1 MTNPILKCALYG
13 STALLVVGAV
23 STFGASAA
31 FAQTAPA
38 AKPAASEEIVI
49 TGSHL
54 LTSFNS
60 PTPVNVIGADKMKEL
75 VIPQVADALNQM
87 PSFRATTTPGS
98 DLFRVS
104 GAIAENAVDLRGL
117 NVQRTLTLVD
127 GHRFV
132 PAGDN
137 GAVDLNAIPSSMVQR
152 TEIVTGGAS
161 AAYGADAI
169 AGVVNLILDTK
180 FTGVRTDFSAG
191 VSDQHDDVNY
201 HASVALGQAFAGGRG
216 HIIAGVEFQDDNGV
230 GECQHRNWCDKYTNY
245 VANPGYV
252 NGASTNGLPATLMLN
267 HVNFVYNPTG
277 IILSAKTATNPALL
291 QSGATLTQQVIN
303 TGGTLPAPLQ
313 GLNFNQG
320 ATGTVPFQFGNYLSG
335 SFMQGGDPSAS
346 GDWGFGDVPLVVPT
360 WHASFLT
367 HATYDFTDDIQGF
380 GEFLY
385 SRTHGGN
392 LASDYIEETPAL
404 ALNNPYLPA
413 SLVNTVNA
421 VNVTRAAAG
430 QNPITALNVN
440 VVLPQT
446 GDAAVAH
453 SDSSV
458 YRFVGGLK
466 GKLPFSDWGWDAT
479 YEHGETDNYTS
490 VANQRLSTF
499 DSSIQAVSPPAGY
512 TGPVF
517 QTATGAPVICAS
529 SATNPT
535 NGCLPINYL
544 GGNAITPAMKAV
556 YFGTEWQTRTLQQ
569 DDITANLHGTLIN
582 EWAGPIRGAVGFEY
596 RHDGD
601 SGSTDPQTL
610 AGLYASSQTTALP
623 MISRD
628 VTEFYVEGNIPLLS
642 DYPFVKSLSI
652 DLTGRYT
659 NYSAFGSAE
668 PWKAGLE
675 YRVNDEILIRATKSA
690 DIREPTPQESNPNVT
705 QIFLP
710 LTDPFS
716 PGGGQHLIN
725 NITGGN
731 ANLHLETA
739 NTNTFGFALTPH
751 FLPGFMMSADYY
763 DITVQGAIDTVTG
776 AQIIS
781 ACQLQNLLCNL
792 ITWSGAAKGSS
803 IVATNSNYQNLD
815 YLHDQGWEMK
825 AGYTVRDVFEGA
837 VHLDVDANY
846 VLDLKTVNG
855 TGLVTQY
862 AGQTGNPGSLTTV
875 FGVPTYKVNAVIN
888 YTRSIW
894 SGTVQLRYIPSGIY
908 DPTKVGPG
916 QAGYNI
922 NALNSQSSNTVDSAF
937 YVDLSAS
944 VRLPVKLMGSEN
956 MVLYGAIQN
965 ANNQQMPAQERLFGN
980 PLLFDPV
987 GRSFKVGLRTNW

>member
-1 MTNPILKCALYG
+1 MGKQTSIFHCGA
-13 STALLVVGAV
+13 SAITIAVAV
-23 STFGASAA
+23 SSIAPAA
-31 FAQTAPA
+31 FAQATSTPA
-38 AKPAASEEIVI
+38 AKPAASDEIVI

-60 PTPVNVIGADKMKEL
+60 PTPVNVVGADKMKEL
-75 VIPQVADALNQM
+75 VIPQVADALNEM

-137 GAVDLNAIPSSMVQR
+137 GAVDLNAIPSSLVQR

-161 AAYGADAI
+161 AAYGADAM

-180 FTGVRTDFSAG
+180 FTGIRTDFSTG
-191 VSDQHDDVNY
+191 VSDERDDVNY
-201 HASVALGQAFAGGRG
+201 HASVAFGGDFAGGRG
-216 HIIAGVEFQDDNGV
+216 HIIAGVEYQDDNGV
-230 GECQHRNWCDKYTNY
+230 GRCEHRDWCAKFTNY
-245 VANPGYV
+245 VANPGYIGGV
-252 NGASTNGLPATLMLN
+252 STNGLPATLELN

-277 IILSAKTATNPALL
+277 ILLSAKTAAGTTLL
-291 QSGATLTQQVIN
+291 QQVGQTATTQ
-303 TGGTLPAPLQ
+303 LPAALQ
-313 GLNFNQG
+313 GLSFNQG
-320 ATGTVPFQFGNYLSG
+320 ATALVPFQFGNYLSG
-335 SFMQGGDPSAS
+335 GFMQGGDQSAT

-367 HATYDFTDDIQGF
+367 HATFDVTDNIQAF

-392 LASDYIEETPAL
+392 VASDYIEESPNLVASGATA
-404 ALNNPYLPA
+404 NPYVPSSVIA
-413 SLVNTVNA
+413 QVAAVNTQ
-421 VNVTRAAAG
+421 RAAQG
-430 QNPITALNVN
+430 LSPITSLNVN
-440 VVLPQT
+440 VVLPQS
-446 GDAAVAH
+446 GDSAVAH
-453 SDSSV
+453 SDASV

-466 GKLPFSDWGWDAT
+466 GTLWFSDWGWDVT
-479 YEHGETDNYTS
+479 YEHGETDNLTT
-490 VANQRLSTF
+490 VGNQRLAAF
-499 DSSIQAVSPPAGY
+499 DSSIQAVTPAVGY
-512 TGPVF
+512 TGPIF
-517 QTATGAPVICAS
+517 QTSTGAPVICAS
-529 SATNPT
+529 SVANPA
-535 NGCLPINYL
+535 NGCVPFNYL
-544 GGNAITPAMKAV
+544 GGNAITSQIRSI
-556 YFGTEWQTRTLQQ
+556 YFGTEWQTRTIQQ
-569 DDITANLHGTLIN
+569 DDITGNVHGTLFN
-582 EWAGPIRGAVGFEY
+582 EWAGPIRAAAGFEY

-610 AGLYASSQTTALP
+610 AGLFASSQTTPLP

-628 VTEFYVEGNIPLLS
+628 VEEFYIEGNIPLIS
-642 DYPFVKSLSI
+642 DQPFVKSFSI

-668 PWKAGLE
+668 PWKAGLT
-675 YRVNDEILIRATKSA
+675 YRVSDEILIRAAQSS

-731 ANLHLETA
+731 SHLNLESA
-739 NTNTFGFALTPH
+739 NTTTFGFALTPH
-751 FLPGFMMSADYY
+751 FLPGFEMSADYY
-763 DITVQGAIDTVTG
+763 DITVKDAIDTVTG

-792 ITWSGAAKGSS
+792 ITWSGAAKASS
-803 IVATNSNYQNLD
+803 IVATLSNYQNLD
-815 YLHDQGWEMK
+815 FLHDQGWEMK
-825 AGYTVRDVFEGA
+825 AGYTVPNVYQGV
-837 VHLDVDANY
+837 VHFDVDANY
-846 VLDLKTVNG
+846 VLDLKTVGG

-862 AGQTGNPGSLTTV
+862 AGQTGNPGSLTTI

-894 SGTVQLRYIPSGIY
+894 SATVQLRYIPSGIY

-916 QAGYNI
+916 QPGYNI
-922 NALNSQSSNTVDSAF
+922 NLANSQSSNTVDSAF
-937 YVDLSAS
+937 YVDLSGS
-944 VRLPVKLMGSEN
+944 VKLPVSLWGSQN

-965 ANNQQMPAQERLFGN
+965 ANNQQMPPQERLFGN
-980 PLLFDPV
+980 PLIFDPI
-987 GRSFKVGLRTNW
+987 GRSFKIGLRSNW